1 MKRFSRKFCEL
12 TKVVGIL
19 GMSLGLGGT
28 AAAADWPA
36 RSVNI
41 VVPFSPGGTTDVVG
55 RLMADKLGA
64 LWGQSVVVE
73 NKLGA
78 GGNVGTAAVARSNPD
93 GYTLLM
99 ASGSILTVSPHLY
112 KDLPFDPVKD
122 FAPITNVAAGPM
134 VVVTSKNVQAKTLKE
149 LIDFAQKNPG
159 KLNMGSAGLGT
170 QVHMAGENFSY
181 AADVKMTHV
190 PYRGEAA
197 AYAELMA
204 GQIDVVVGNVGAVSG
219 LVDGG
224 RINALA
230 VTGEKRAP
238 MLPDVPTTSEAGMD
252 GFTNYGWFG
261 FVAPAGTPQEVIDK
275 IQKDTAKVLAMPDV
289 KQRLESIGMTAV
301 GNSPDEFKAAIKEES
316 DYWAKVVK
324 DRNIVIQQ

>member
-1 MKRFSRKFCEL
+1 MKTFNRKFSSVFQAIG
-12 TKVVGIL
+12 VVGL
-19 GMSLGLGGT
+19 SVGLMG
-28 AAAADWPA
+28 AAHATNWPTQT
-36 RSVNI
+36 VTI

-55 RLMADKLGA
+55 RMMAEKLGA
-64 LWGQSVVVE
+64 MWGQSVVVE
-73 NKLGA
+73 NRLGA
-78 GGNVGTAAVARSNPD
+78 GGNVGTAGVARAKAD
-93 GYTLLM
+93 GNTLLM

-112 KDLPFDPVKD
+112 KELPFNVEKD
-122 FAPITNVAAGPM
+122 FEFITNVASGPM

-149 LIDFAQKNPG
+149 LIDYAKKNPE

-197 AYAELMA
+197 AYTELMA

-219 LVDGG
+219 LVDSG

-230 VTGEKRAP
+230 VTGDKRAP
-238 MLPDVPTTSEAGMD
+238 MLKDVPTADEAGLK

-261 FVAPAGTPQEVIDK
+261 FVAPAGTPKEVVEK
-275 IQKDTAKVLAMPDV
+275 IQQDTVKVLAMPEV
-289 KQRLESIGMTAV
+289 KARLEQIGMTPV
-301 GNSPDEFKAAIKEES
+301 GNTPAEFTQEIKKES

-324 DRNIVIQQ
+324 DRNVVIQ